1 MLRSELVAR
10 LQQKFSHWKAAE
22 VETMVDS
29 VLEEISGA
37 LERGDRVEIR
47 GFGAFSVRTRDAR
60 VGRNPRTGA
69 SVGVDAKRVPFFKAG
84 KELRAHVT
92 NGEDSL
98 NGDDD

>member
-10 LQQKFSHWKAAE
+10 LQNKFRDWKASE
-22 VETMVDS
+22 VEQLVDI
-29 VLEEISGA
+29 VLEEIAAA

-69 SVGVDAKRVPFFKAG
+69 SVGVEAKRVPFFKAG

-92 NGEDSL
+92 NGLDSDES
-98 NGDDD
+98 GAS